1 MVSIKLIKFIMTNLL
16 RVLVVALFISA
27 IQSCKD
33 NEKKASDAVVEA
45 ETPKENWINLLNGKD
60 LSDWIVK
67 IKGYPAGENYNNT
80 FIMEDGILKVNYDEY
95 NGEFKNTFGHIYYKK
110 PFSNYKFRMDY
121 RFLGEQIADGA
132 SWATRNSGIMIH
144 CEDPMKIGLDQ
155 DFPVSIEVQLLGG
168 NGIDERTTAN
178 LCTPG
183 TNVVMNDSLRT
194 DHCISSNSKTYHG
207 EQWVNVEI
215 EVKNDSIIKHFING
229 EEVMRYYKP
238 QYGGGNVNYNLD
250 YWKSMEGKPLKGGYI
265 SLQSESHTVEFKNIE
280 ILEL

>member
-1 MVSIKLIKFIMTNLL
+1 MTKLLKLL
-16 RVLVVALFISA
+16 ALVVFLATA
-27 IQSCKD
+27 QSCKD
-33 NEKKASDAVVEA
+33 KEKKTADP

-80 FIMEDGILKVNYDEY
+80 FVMENGVLKVNYDEY
-95 NGEFKNTFGHIYYKK
+95 NGKFKNTFGHIYYKK

-121 RFLGEQIADGA
+121 RFLGEQIADGEA
-132 SWATRNSGIMIH
+132 WATRNSGIMIH

-155 DFPVSIEVQLLGG
+155 SFPVSIEVQLLGG
-168 NGIDERTTAN
+168 NGVDERPTAN

-183 TNVVMNDSLRT
+183 TNVVMNDTLRT

-215 EVKNDSIIKHFING
+215 EVRNDSIIKHFVNG

-238 QYGGGNVNYNLD
+238 QYGGGNVDYNVEH
-250 YWKSMEGKPLKGGYI
+250 WKSMEGKPLKSGYI
-265 SLQSESHTVEFKNIE
+265 SLQSESHTIEFKNIE